1 MFIVML
7 KFSQFVLRAPKNAVA
22 LQTLTARLSSL
33 PSANAQNIS
42 IESEV
47 KTTTQEVKSTET
59 GSFTLKSSNAI
70 VTAAFAAL
78 KTEDDGVEIKTPQTD
93 AKLTNAQSV
102 NDLLAIS
109 EGVGVSRKHA
119 LKVMS
124 VLADWCAVG
133 RAKLTDF
140 EGDQRFI
147 RLCRVLTKGAYL
159 KGQNQ
164 RVAAKSEDLSTV
176 MNVAAD
182 DEAAKLVGSISL
194 GQMVKVIFHY
204 YYFYII

>member
-1 MFIVML
+1 ML
-7 KFSQFVLRAPKNAVA
+7 KFSQFVLRASKNAVA
-22 LQTLTARLSSL
+22 FQNLARLSSL
-33 PSANAQNIS
+33 PSASAQNIS

-47 KTTTQEVKSTET
+47 KTSTQAEATT
-59 GSFTLKSSNAI
+59 FTLKSSNAI

-78 KTEDDGVEIKTPQTD
+78 KSEDDGSEIKTPQTD
-93 AKLTNAQSV
+93 AKLANAQSV
-102 NDLLAIS
+102 NDLLGIS
-109 EGVGVSRKHA
+109 DGVGVSRKHA

-124 VLADWCAVG
+124 VLADWCATG
-133 RAKLTDF
+133 KAKLSDF

-164 RVAAKSEDLSTV
+164 KIAAKSEDLSTV

-194 GQMVKVIFHY
+194 GQMVKVFFVH
-204 YYFYII
+204 YFYSLIFILINTF